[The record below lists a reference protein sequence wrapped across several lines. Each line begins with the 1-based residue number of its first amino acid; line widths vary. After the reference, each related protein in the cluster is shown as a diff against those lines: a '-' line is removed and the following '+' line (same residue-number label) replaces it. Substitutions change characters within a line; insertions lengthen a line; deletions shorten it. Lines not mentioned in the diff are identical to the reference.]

1 MICEVDINHPFVMT
15 ELMMPILSIVRVK
28 DIDEAIECA
37 KIAEQHK
44 RHSAYI
50 YSKNIDNLDRFETEI
65 DTTIFVKNA
74 KSFAGVGSGA
84 EGFTTFTI
92 AGPTGEGITSARDFT
107 RQRRC
112 VLVS

>member
-1 MICEVDINHPFVMT
+1 
-15 ELMMPILSIVRVK
+15 MPILSIVRVK

-37 KIAEQHK
+37 KIAEQNK
-44 RHSAYI
+44 KHSAYI
-50 YSKNIDNLDRFETEI
+50 YSKNIDNLNRFEKEI

-74 KSFAGVGSGA
+74 KSFAGVGFGA

-112 VLVS
+112 VLAN